1 MLCEI
6 KSVTQQEKK
15 KKNIYIYIYK
25 KKKRKEKATQLQHSA
40 QSLIVFGAGKKK

>member
-15 KKNIYIYIYK
+15 KKNIYIYK